1 MVKRA
6 RQYWKLLLSE
16 AFSFL
21 SYYIYSVHVYNVDL
35 HVHVIHVCLNVE
47 KNVYEIKC
55 SEFIKVSILRV
66 GKTCTCTYADYFIQ
80 FFLVLQI
87 KH

>member
-1 MVKRA
+1 MCMYSVHYTLCVKKLKKKNIPCSVVKRT

-47 KNVYEIKC
+47 KNVYEL
-55 SEFIKVSILRV
+55 SVQSS
-66 GKTCTCTYADYFIQ
+66 
-80 FFLVLQI
+80 
-87 KH
+87 